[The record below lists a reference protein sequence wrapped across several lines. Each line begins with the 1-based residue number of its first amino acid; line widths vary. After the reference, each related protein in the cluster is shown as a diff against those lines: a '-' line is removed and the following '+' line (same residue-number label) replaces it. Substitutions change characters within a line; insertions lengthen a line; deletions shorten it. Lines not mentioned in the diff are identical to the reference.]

1 MKDSKSHF
9 TCHVIYFFSPPFTSH
24 MQRCICAD
32 IEEVHGFVGEGHEF
46 ESNDRGLATK
56 IKTFFLG
63 VGGLKKII

>member
-1 MKDSKSHF
+1 
-9 TCHVIYFFSPPFTSH
+9 

-63 VGGLKKII
+63 GGGPQKNNIN